1 MKHYLYL
8 LLLLGAWQLKA
19 QPVLIAEA
27 DRYKLGLGEEVRVS
41 FRFDGQGEKF
51 ELPSL
56 GGDWAVLAGPNR
68 SFQTSIVNGRMNQ
81 QQQFDVL
88 LRPRKLGTITIPP
101 ARIRYNGSWIQSK
114 ALEFE
119 VVKSNPQQI
128 PPNDP
133 RARAAQNSFMKL
145 RLSQRKVYVGEPLI
159 LEYVLY
165 FNDAEMPQEEES
177 LDFPGFYRQEL
188 EIEEGER
195 RGREVVEGRNYNTY
209 LWKRILL
216 IPQLSSAHIEGEALV
231 MIPTYVPTNRR
242 DIFGRPQVE
251 LIRQRVALSP
261 PSLEVLPLP
270 EKGKPESFGGA
281 VGQFDF
287 SVSAQPEEVSAD
299 GSVTLKMQV
308 NGTGNLAMVSLPE
321 PLFPKEFEVF
331 DPEERDQ
338 VRNGRFGQKGS
349 RTKEYLLI
357 PRYRGTYKIPPV
369 RFSYFDPKQERYVE
383 INQGPFEIKVVGG
396 KDAPVGGTVGSQT
409 LNGVQSAGK
418 QQVEALKQDIRF
430 IQLDGQQWTRPG
442 EGRVWWQWILFS
454 VLPLLWMLGV
464 QLFLMRQER
473 QQRFGAE
480 IRASKA
486 FKRAKREVQQLE
498 KSKREE
504 RSERLLYLLEEYLMD
519 RLRIGRSELEERR
532 LLEVLQIHRVD
543 AEVQERFK
551 ELYRQL
557 LGSRFAPIP
566 ESHHAQADALL
577 AVLRELEKQLA

>member
-1 MKHYLYL
+1 MKHYLYIL
-8 LLLLGAWQLKA
+8 LLFGVWQLAA

-27 DRYKLGLGEEVRVS
+27 DRYQLGLGEEVRVS
-41 FRFDGQGEKF
+41 FRFEGQGEKF

-88 LRPRKLGTITIPP
+88 LRPRKLGTLSIPP
-101 ARIRYNGSWIQSK
+101 ARIRYKGSWIQSK

-119 VVKSNPQQI
+119 VVKANPQQV

-145 RLSQRKVYVGEPLI
+145 RLSKRKVYVGEPLI

-188 EIEEGER
+188 EVEEGER
-195 RGREVVEGRNYNTY
+195 RGREVVDGRNYNTY

-251 LIRQRVALSP
+251 IIRQRVPLAP

-270 EKGKPESFGGA
+270 EKGRPESFGGA

-287 SVSAQPEEVSAD
+287 TVSVQPEEVSAD
-299 GSVTLKMQV
+299 GSVSLKMQV

-357 PRYRGTYKIPPV
+357 PRYRGAYKVPPI
-369 RFSYFDPKQERYVE
+369 RFSYFDPKQERYIEV
-383 INQGPFEIKVVGG
+383 NQGPYEIKVVGG
-396 KDAPVGGTVGSQT
+396 QDAPSGGMAGTE
-409 LNGVQSAGK
+409 LPNGVQSAGK
-418 QQVEALKQDIRF
+418 QQVEALQQDIRF
-430 IQLDGQQWTRPG
+430 IHLDSEEWRPLDQKRG
-442 EGRVWWQWILFS
+442 WGAWLAFALV
-454 VLPLLWMLGV
+454 PLLWIMGV
-464 QLFLMRQER
+464 QFYLMRRER

-486 FKRAKREVQQLE
+486 FRRAKKEVQQLE
-498 KSKREE
+498 KSKKED
-504 RSERLLYLLEEYLMD
+504 RSERLLYLLEEYLMS
-519 RLRIGRSELEERR
+519 RLRIGRSELEERK
-532 LLEVLQIHRVD
+532 LLEVLEHKGVSG
-543 AEVQERFK
+543 EVQEHFK
-551 ELYRQL
+551 ALYRKL

-566 ESHHAQADALL
+566 ESHEAQADALL
-577 AVLRELEKQLA
+577 HVLRELEKQLT